1 MSKNRTENPNIA
13 SGRIDK
19 LEKDEIFVFGSNLV
33 GKHLGGAAK
42 AAYNKFGAQWGVG
55 VGLTGQAY
63 AIPTMQG
70 GVETIKPY
78 VDEFVEFAK
87 EHQEKKFL
95 VTRIGCGIAGFKDEE
110 IAPLFKQAIAVCNI
124 YLPKEFYDI
133 IVAPYL
139 EHCFYYGKNIP
150 EDCGAHVGHQYEGYW
165 VRFHFNDDDYLLN
178 ETLCY
183 IREGLGDFCANDGV
197 PISMKAILYNRFCH
211 WGWCETPDTFRSWY
225 EALDYTNVSRK
236 SNEHQKNPVN
246 EYCPMLMGT
255 ILGDIA
261 GSIYEFD
268 PHKST
273 DINIQDK
280 RMDYTDDT
288 IMTIAVADWIL
299 NDKRHTKKGL
309 VERMQQWGRKY
320 PNPMGAYGNMFS
332 QWLRKD
338 NPKPYNS
345 WGNGSAMRVS
355 AVGFAFDTL
364 EETIEVAKICAEVTH
379 NHPEGIKGAQA
390 TAAAVFMARTANSK
404 EDIRRFITDTFGY
417 NLNRSC
423 DDIRPTYGF
432 DGSCQGTVPES
443 IIAFLDSKDYED
455 ALRLCISLGG
465 DADTMGAITGAIA
478 GAYYNKMPYA
488 LYNFGMEKLPKDIQN
503 IVGLFN
509 SEHGHSVSCRW
520 RNAEF
525 DTEEHIIQ
533 CVDPHSLRKDL
544 AELLADCRNRIC
556 NDRKAALFTM
566 DIFVDLLAD
575 LAALIHTQLLL
586 TVCKL
591 HILGLLLRRKRLRA
605 ESIDHRRSSVSR
617 SNVF

>member
-42 AAYNKFGAQWGVG
+42 AAHNKFGAQWGVG

-78 VDEFVEFAK
+78 VDEFIEFAQ
-87 EHQEKKFL
+87 EHLDLKFL
-95 VTRIGCGIAGFKDEE
+95 VTCIGCGIAGFKAEE
-110 IAPLFKQAIAVCNI
+110 IAPLFKKAIAVYNI
-124 YLPKEFYDI
+124 FLPKEFYDV

-139 EHCFYYGKNIP
+139 AHCFYYGKDVP
-150 EDCGAHVGHQYEGYW
+150 EDCGAHVGHQYEGSW

-211 WGWCETPDTFRSWY
+211 WGWCETSDTFRSWY
-225 EALDYTNVSRK
+225 EALDYTNVSKK

-309 VERMQQWGRKY
+309 VERMKQWGRKY

-364 EETIEVAKICAEVTH
+364 EETMKVAKICAEVTH

-390 TAAAVFMARTANSK
+390 TAAAIFMARTANSK

-525 DTEEHIIQ
+525 DTEELI
-533 CVDPHSLRKDL
+533 RKVK
-544 AELLADCRNRIC
+544 CG
-556 NDRKAALFTM
+556 K
-566 DIFVDLLAD
+566 IF
-575 LAALIHTQLLL
+575 I
-586 TVCKL
+586 
-591 HILGLLLRRKRLRA
+591 
-605 ESIDHRRSSVSR
+605 
-617 SNVF
+617 

>member
-42 AAYNKFGAQWGVG
+42 AAHNKFGAQWGIG

-78 VDEFVEFAK
+78 VDEFIEFAK

-110 IAPLFKQAIAVCNI
+110 IAPLFKQAVAVCNI

-236 SNEHQKNPVN
+236 SNEHQKKPVN
-246 EYCPMLMGT
+246 VYCPMLMGT

-364 EETIEVAKICAEVTH
+364 EETIKVAKICAEVTH
-379 NHPEGIKGAQA
+379 NHPEGIRGAQA
-390 TAAAVFMARTANSK
+390 TAAAIFMAKTGNSK
-404 EDIRRFITDTFGY
+404 EVIRRFITDTFGY
-417 NLNRSC
+417 DLNRSC

-525 DTEEHIIQ
+525 DTEELI
-533 CVDPHSLRKDL
+533 RKVK
-544 AELLADCRNRIC
+544 CGKI
-556 NDRKAALFTM
+556 
-566 DIFVDLLAD
+566 
-575 LAALIHTQLLL
+575 LI
-586 TVCKL
+586 
-591 HILGLLLRRKRLRA
+591 
-605 ESIDHRRSSVSR
+605 
-617 SNVF
+617 